1 MNRPN
6 KGITTLL
13 IIFIIII
20 LTGCNTNDDNNE
32 IKSKARDD
40 ANTNPYEFETEKITV
55 LRWKDDALQDN
66 ELEVACDI
74 EDKDIIEKIINALK
88 SEEWEEVSLEEK
100 IKAVPEYYIS
110 FNNGTMIKL
119 LGDISYGHIMNY
131 TMDDGLYDYLNSRI
145 YNFPEEFLNLIIAE
159 VNKNI

>member
-1 MNRPN
+1 MNRLN

-32 IKSKARDD
+32 NKSKAQDD
-40 ANTNPYEFETEKITV
+40 ANINPYEFETEKITV

-66 ELEVACDI
+66 ELEVVCDI

-88 SEEWEEVSLEEK
+88 SEEWEEVALEEE

-110 FNNGTMIKL
+110 FNNGTMI
-119 LGDISYGHIMNY
+119 
-131 TMDDGLYDYLNSRI
+131 
-145 YNFPEEFLNLIIAE
+145 
-159 VNKNI
+159 